1 MKDEWSVGSK
11 EWREGREWR
20 RAVIRIIKGKSLFD
34 GSEEVVRKDWRGC
47 SGRSEEVVRRDGR
60 SEW

>member
-1 MKDEWSVGSK
+1 MA
-11 EWREGREWR
+11 RREWR

-47 SGRSEEVVRRDGR
+47 SGRSEEVVRGDGR